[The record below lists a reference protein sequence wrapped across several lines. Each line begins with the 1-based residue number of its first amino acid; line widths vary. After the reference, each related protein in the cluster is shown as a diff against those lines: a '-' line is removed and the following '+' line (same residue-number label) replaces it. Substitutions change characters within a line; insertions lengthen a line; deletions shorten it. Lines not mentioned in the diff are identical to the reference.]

1 VHITL
6 GQQGRRLRSEEASD
20 EESKSKGSPSEERGS
35 GGGREP
41 RALGFSERG

>member
-1 VHITL
+1 MCTL
-6 GQQGRRLRSEEASD
+6 PSASKVEGSALRASD